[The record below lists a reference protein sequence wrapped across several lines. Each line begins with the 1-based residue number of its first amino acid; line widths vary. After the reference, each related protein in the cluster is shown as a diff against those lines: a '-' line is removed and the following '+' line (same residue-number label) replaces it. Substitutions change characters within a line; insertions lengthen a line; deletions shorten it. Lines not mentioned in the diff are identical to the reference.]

1 MAARRKGVMIAVF
14 RGSMDPVI
22 ASSVGRIGRN
32 FGGPNCIDSEL
43 TFRDRSGQVFLLA
56 VKSRHGGDI

>member
-1 MAARRKGVMIAVF
+1 MIAVF
-14 RGSMDPVI
+14 RGSADPVI
-22 ASSVGRIGRN
+22 ASSVGHIDRN

-43 TFRDRSGQVFLLA
+43 TFRDRSGHVSLLA